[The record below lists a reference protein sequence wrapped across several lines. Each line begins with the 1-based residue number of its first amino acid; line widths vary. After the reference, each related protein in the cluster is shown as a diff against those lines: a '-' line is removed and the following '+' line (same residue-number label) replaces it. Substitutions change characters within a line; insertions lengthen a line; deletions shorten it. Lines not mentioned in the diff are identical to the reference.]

1 MRDKII
7 VGNWKMNHTMEDTH
21 RFLQEILPFCEVAS
35 QHHVRLGIAPS
46 FLSLLTATQATS
58 KHLLIYA
65 QNCHALPKGAFTGE
79 VSIPML
85 QEIGVD
91 GVIVG
96 HSERRQY
103 YAETNV
109 DCNQKIKS
117 LHAAKLQII
126 YCVGETLQEYE
137 NGETMQVIEKQLR
150 EGLTTIEPQALR
162 TMVFAYEPVWSI
174 GTGRNAS
181 VEIAQ
186 SVCHGIRSILASL
199 TNHEVAQEV
208 LIQYGGSVKPENAL
222 QYLSTKDIDGVLVG
236 GASLIPESFKA
247 LVECLWK

>member
-126 YCVGETLQEYE
+126 YCVGETLQQYE

-150 EGLTTIEPQALR
+150 EGLTTIEPQAIR